1 MKKTSGFVT
10 GVLFIGLVIL
20 HIWLGRIDAP
30 ISYFSPLLGALL
42 FASYVGNI
50 KDWAKPLYIPE
61 ECALCAE
68 GEKPPKRINA
78 FKVLFIM
85 MALGLY
91 FASFADRG

>member
-1 MKKTSGFVT
+1 MKKSGFIT
-10 GVLFIGLVIL
+10 GVLFLGLFIL
-20 HIWLGRIDAP
+20 HIWLGRIEAA
-30 ISYFSPLLGALL
+30 ISYISPLFGALL
-42 FASYVGNI
+42 FASYVGDI

-61 ECALCAE
+61 ECALCVE
-68 GEKPPKRINA
+68 GQKPPKRINK

>member
-85 MALGLY
+85 MPLGLY